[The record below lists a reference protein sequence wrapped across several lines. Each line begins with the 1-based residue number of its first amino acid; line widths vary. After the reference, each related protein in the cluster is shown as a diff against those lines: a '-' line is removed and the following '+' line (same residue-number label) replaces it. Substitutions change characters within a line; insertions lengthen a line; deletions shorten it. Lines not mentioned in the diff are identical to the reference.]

1 MERTNNVNIREM
13 RPLKGPDELKKNLP
27 LSEDLARVVAESR
40 RRIQRILV
48 GEDRTPLVIVGPCS
62 LHDREASLDYA
73 RRLRRLQDEVGDR
86 VFLVMRAYFEKP
98 RTTLGW
104 KGLLYD
110 PHLDETDDIAYGIH
124 LARELLLEITRIGLP
139 TATEILDPI
148 VPQFLC
154 DAISWVS
161 IGARTA
167 ESQIHRQMA
176 SGLSMPIGF
185 KNATDGNLTV
195 AIEAIRA
202 ARSPHAFLGID
213 DRGHAAVALTQ
224 GNPYGHVVLR
234 GGSSGP
240 NFGSEYVAFV
250 EVLLR
255 KANIATGVIVD
266 CSHANSG
273 KDERRQHVAFR
284 DVLAQRRAAFAQQPA
299 APPTIVGLMLESF
312 IEPGSQPIVAP
323 VSAMRYGCSVTD
335 RCIGWEETE
344 GLIRELANESA

>member
-1 MERTNNVNIREM
+1 
-13 RPLKGPDELKKNLP
+13 
-27 LSEDLARVVAESR
+27 
-40 RRIQRILV
+40 
-48 GEDRTPLVIVGPCS
+48 
-62 LHDREASLDYA
+62 
-73 RRLRRLQDEVGDR
+73 
-86 VFLVMRAYFEKP
+86 
-98 RTTLGW
+98 
-104 KGLLYD
+104 
-110 PHLDETDDIAYGIH
+110 
-124 LARELLLEITRIGLP
+124 
-139 TATEILDPI
+139 
-148 VPQFLC
+148 
-154 DAISWVS
+154 
-161 IGARTA
+161 
-167 ESQIHRQMA
+167 
-176 SGLSMPIGF
+176 MPIGF

-234 GGSSGP
+234 GGTSGP
-240 NFGSEYVAFV
+240 NYGSEYVAFV

-273 KDERRQHVAFR
+273 KDERRQQVAFR
-284 DVLAQRRAAFAQQPA
+284 DVLAQRRAALGGRQASRPPRSTVDDRPSTSEA
-299 APPTIVGLMLESF
+299 RSTASAPPTIVGLMLESF

-344 GLIRELANESA
+344 GLIRELAVEPV